1 MVRETPR
8 SRIGNGRN
16 DPSAP
21 ILIMGGSYGKRSA
34 TSILMNYTAKLCEER
49 GMPHQT
55 IPLLQLDLPFYHPD
69 LHEESCPAAEFL
81 LDAVRRARAFV
92 WCTPAYHYSISGAF
106 KNAIDF
112 LELTKEDDPPYLGGR
127 LVGLIASS
135 SGPIAAVHAI
145 GAMEQIVHAL
155 RGYVVPATAPIGPY
169 KSAVDLDAGAIRDER
184 TKLKLVQLVDEMRD
198 ALAVRE

>member
-8 SRIGNGRN
+8 SRIGNSRN

-34 TSILMNYTAKLCEER
+34 TSVLMSYTAKLFEER
-49 GMPHQT
+49 DMRHET
-55 IPLLQLDLPFYHPD
+55 LPLGALDLPFYHPD
-69 LHEESCPAAEFL
+69 LHAETCPPAEFL
-81 LDAVRRARAFV
+81 LDACRRARAFV

-112 LELTKEDDPPYLGGR
+112 LELTADDDPPYLGGR
-127 LVGLIASS
+127 LVGLVATSQ
-135 SGPIAAVHAI
+135 GPIAAVHAI

-155 RGYVVPATAPIGPY
+155 RGYVVPATAPIGPLRG
-169 KSAVDLDAGAIRDER
+169 AVDLDAGRVADER
-184 TKLKLVQLVDEMRD
+184 TKLKLVQMVEEMRD
-198 ALAVRE
+198 ALASRT